1 MGAALRSARGL
12 RLTRRS
18 ASCRIVPPHPP
29 ALSGKDLRMS
39 NERAFLWIVVVALI
53 GLGLLFG
60 QAAAVAVAA
69 AVATYLVYD
78 QSRMTT

>member
-1 MGAALRSARGL
+1 
-12 RLTRRS
+12 
-18 ASCRIVPPHPP
+18 
-29 ALSGKDLRMS
+29 MS
-39 NERAFLWIVVVALI
+39 NERALLWIVVVALI